1 MECIRVALDEWSEEL
16 RQQGAA
22 LVSVCAECDEYSSVM
37 NDLTDN
43 NI

>member
-22 LVSVCAECDEYSSVM
+22 LVSVCGGCNEDSSVM
-37 NDLTDN
+37 NNLTDN